1 MGSRIPGIAVVCAM
15 SFGGCTGTASIGQIE
30 QQLPG
35 ALTATETIA
44 INTLILR
51 YQELQRL
58 KMVLDGLPVP
68 QLPPLPPGPSPVPVV
83 IVPPITPPVTG
94 TPVPQPPAPVPP
106 PTPVPVPQ
114 GLRSH
119 AVRDLGKW
127 PSFEQLA
134 GERRTDFW
142 TEHRPSYR
150 LVAGSSGISAE
161 SAAP

>member
-1 MGSRIPGIAVVCAM
+1 MTIWNLRVVVIACAM
-15 SFGGCTGTASIGQIE
+15 SLLGGCAGSIEGKVGQAE

-35 ALTATETIA
+35 LLTATETIA

-58 KMVLDGLPVP
+58 KMVLDGMPVP

-83 IVPPITPPVTG
+83 IVPPNAPGTPPVTSF
-94 TPVPQPPAPVPP
+94 PP
-106 PTPVPVPQ
+106 PPIQSPQPVPVPQ

-119 AVRDLGKW
+119 STRNPGKW

-134 GERRTDFW
+134 SERRSD
-142 TEHRPSYR
+142 
-150 LVAGSSGISAE
+150 E
-161 SAAP
+161 SR